1 MRWVRDRHMARSVL
15 TEREAGLSRRELLRL
30 AAVAAGLVVVRG
42 PAAQA
47 ASPGPPGPPADEVL
61 RRLLEGNQRFV
72 KGEVTSPRRS
82 PVDFQPL
89 AEGQR
94 PMAVIVGCSD
104 SRVPPEILF
113 DQGVGDLF
121 VIRVAGNIVRGAGP
135 PVKGSIEYGVAE
147 LGASLIMV
155 LGHSACG
162 AVKAAIK
169 HIDDRDSLPGA
180 IEPLVNSIRP
190 AVANTKGMPG
200 DPLDNAIRANV
211 GIGVGLLRGLQPI
224 VAPAVKRGQV
234 KVVGAM
240 YDLRTGKVALTV

>member
-1 MRWVRDRHMARSVL
+1 MELTRRD
-15 TEREAGLSRRELLRL
+15 LLRL
-30 AAVAAGLVVVRG
+30 GALTAGAVVLGG

-47 ASPGPPGPPADEVL
+47 ASPGPAGPPAGEVL
-61 RRLLEGNQRFV
+61 KRLLEGNQRFM
-72 KGEVTSPRRS
+72 KGEAASPRRG
-82 PVDFQPL
+82 PDDFRPL

-94 PMAVIVGCSD
+94 PIAVIVGCSD
-104 SRVPPEILF
+104 SRVPPELLF

-121 VIRVAGNIVRGAGP
+121 VVRVAGNVVKGAGP

-147 LGASLIMV
+147 LGATLVMV
-155 LGHSACG
+155 LGHSECG

-169 HIDDRDSLPGA
+169 HLEDKDALPGA

-190 AVANTKGMPG
+190 AVVKARGMQG
-200 DPLDNAIRANV
+200 NLLDDALRANV
-211 GIGVGLLRGLQPI
+211 AIGVEQLRGLQPI

-240 YDLRTGKVALTV
+240 YDLRTGSVTLTG

>member
-1 MRWVRDRHMARSVL
+1 VELTRRDLLRLSVL
-15 TEREAGLSRRELLRL
+15 TAG
-30 AAVAAGLVVVRG
+30 ALVLGG

-47 ASPGPPGPPADEVL
+47 ASPGPAGPPAGEVL
-61 RRLLEGNQRFV
+61 KRLLEGNQRFM
-72 KGEVTSPRRS
+72 KGEAASPRRG
-82 PVDFQPL
+82 PDDFRPL

-94 PMAVIVGCSD
+94 PTAVIVGCSD
-104 SRVPPEILF
+104 SRVPPELLF

-121 VIRVAGNIVRGAGP
+121 VVRVAGNVVKGAGA

-147 LGASLIMV
+147 LGASLVMV
-155 LGHSACG
+155 LGHSECG

-169 HIDDRDSLPGA
+169 HLEDKDALPGA

-190 AVANTKGMPG
+190 AVVKARSMQGNL
-200 DPLDNAIRANV
+200 LDNALRANV
-211 GIGVGLLRGLQPI
+211 AIGVETLRGLQPI

-240 YDLRTGKVALTV
+240 YDLRTGSVTLTG

>member
-1 MRWVRDRHMARSVL
+1 MELTRRD
-15 TEREAGLSRRELLRL
+15 LLRL
-30 AAVAAGLVVVRG
+30 GVLTAGAVVLGG

-47 ASPGPPGPPADEVL
+47 ASPGPAGPPAGEVL
-61 RRLLEGNQRFV
+61 KRLLEGNQRFM
-72 KGEVTSPRRS
+72 KGEAASPRRG
-82 PVDFQPL
+82 PDDFRPL

-94 PMAVIVGCSD
+94 PIAVIVGCSD
-104 SRVPPEILF
+104 SRVPPELLF

-121 VIRVAGNIVRGAGP
+121 VIRVAGNVVKGAGA

-147 LGASLIMV
+147 LGASLVMV
-155 LGHSACG
+155 LGHSECG

-169 HIDDRDSLPGA
+169 HLEDKDALPGA

-190 AVANTKGMPG
+190 AVVKARSMPG
-200 DPLDNAIRANV
+200 NLLDNALRANV
-211 GIGVGLLRGLQPI
+211 AIGVDLLRDLQPI

-240 YDLRTGKVALTV
+240 YDLRTGSVTLTG

>member
-1 MRWVRDRHMARSVL
+1 VELTRRD
-15 TEREAGLSRRELLRL
+15 LLRL
-30 AAVAAGLVVVRG
+30 GVLTAGALVLGG

-47 ASPGPPGPPADEVL
+47 ASPGPAGPPAGEVL
-61 RRLLEGNQRFV
+61 KRLLEGNQRFMR
-72 KGEVTSPRRS
+72 GEAASPRRG
-82 PVDFQPL
+82 PDDFRPL

-104 SRVPPEILF
+104 SRVPPELLF

-121 VIRVAGNIVRGAGP
+121 VVRVAGNVVKGAGA

-147 LGASLIMV
+147 LGASLVMV
-155 LGHSACG
+155 LGHSECG

-169 HIDDRDSLPGA
+169 HLEDKDALPGA

-190 AVANTKGMPG
+190 AVVKARSMQGNL
-200 DPLDNAIRANV
+200 LDNALRANV
-211 GIGVGLLRGLQPI
+211 AIGVETLRGLQPI

-240 YDLRTGKVALTV
+240 YDLRTGSVTLTG

>member
-1 MRWVRDRHMARSVL
+1 VELTRRD
-15 TEREAGLSRRELLRL
+15 LLRL
-30 AAVAAGLVVVRG
+30 GALTAGAVVLGG

-47 ASPGPPGPPADEVL
+47 ASPGPAGPPAGEVL
-61 RRLLEGNQRFV
+61 KRLLEGNQRFM
-72 KGEVTSPRRS
+72 KGEAASPRRG
-82 PVDFQPL
+82 PDDFRPL

-94 PMAVIVGCSD
+94 PIAVIVGCSD
-104 SRVPPEILF
+104 SRVPPELLF

-121 VIRVAGNIVRGAGP
+121 VVRVAGNVVKGAGP

-147 LGASLIMV
+147 LGATLVMV
-155 LGHSACG
+155 LGHSECG

-169 HIDDRDSLPGA
+169 HLEDKDALPGA

-190 AVANTKGMPG
+190 AVVKARGMQG
-200 DPLDNAIRANV
+200 NLLDDALRANV
-211 GIGVGLLRGLQPI
+211 AIGVEQLRGLQPI

-240 YDLRTGKVALTV
+240 YDLRTGSVTLTG

>member
-1 MRWVRDRHMARSVL
+1 VELTRRD
-15 TEREAGLSRRELLRL
+15 LLRL
-30 AAVAAGLVVVRG
+30 GALTAGAVVLGG

-47 ASPGPPGPPADEVL
+47 ASPGPAGPPAGEVL
-61 RRLLEGNQRFV
+61 KRLLEGNQRFM
-72 KGEVTSPRRS
+72 KGEAASPRRG
-82 PVDFQPL
+82 PDDFRPL

-94 PMAVIVGCSD
+94 PIAVIVGCSD
-104 SRVPPEILF
+104 SRVPPELLF

-121 VIRVAGNIVRGAGP
+121 VIRVAGNVVKGAGA

-147 LGASLIMV
+147 LGATLVMV
-155 LGHSACG
+155 LGHSECG

-169 HIDDRDSLPGA
+169 HLEDKDALPGA

-190 AVANTKGMPG
+190 AVVKARGMPG
-200 DPLDNAIRANV
+200 NLLDNALRANV
-211 GIGVGLLRGLQPI
+211 AIGVEVLRDLQPI

-240 YDLRTGKVALTV
+240 YDLRTGSVTLTG

>member
-1 MRWVRDRHMARSVL
+1 VELTRRD
-15 TEREAGLSRRELLRL
+15 LLRL
-30 AAVAAGLVVVRG
+30 GVLTAGAVVLGG

-47 ASPGPPGPPADEVL
+47 ASPGPAGPPAGEVL
-61 RRLLEGNQRFV
+61 KRLLEGNQRFM
-72 KGEVTSPRRS
+72 KGEAANPRRG
-82 PVDFQPL
+82 PDDFRPL

-94 PMAVIVGCSD
+94 PIAVIVGCSD
-104 SRVPPEILF
+104 SRVPPELLF

-121 VIRVAGNIVRGAGP
+121 VIRVAGNVVKGAGP

-147 LGASLIMV
+147 LGASLVMV
-155 LGHSACG
+155 LGHSECG

-169 HIDDRDSLPGA
+169 HLEDKDALPGA

-190 AVANTKGMPG
+190 AVVKAKGMQG
-200 DPLDNAIRANV
+200 NLLDNALRANV
-211 GIGVGLLRGLQPI
+211 AIGVETLRSLPPV

-240 YDLRTGKVALTV
+240 YDLRTGSVTLTG

>member
-1 MRWVRDRHMARSVL
+1 MELTRRD
-15 TEREAGLSRRELLRL
+15 LLRL
-30 AAVAAGLVVVRG
+30 GVLTAGALVLGG

-47 ASPGPPGPPADEVL
+47 ASPGPAGPPAGEVL
-61 RRLLEGNQRFV
+61 KRLLEGNQRFM
-72 KGEVTSPRRS
+72 KGEAASPRRG
-82 PVDFQPL
+82 PDDFRPL

-104 SRVPPEILF
+104 SRVPPELLF

-121 VIRVAGNIVRGAGP
+121 VVRVAGNVVKGAGA

-147 LGASLIMV
+147 LGASLVMV
-155 LGHSACG
+155 LGHSECG

-169 HIDDRDSLPGA
+169 HLEDKDALSGA
-180 IEPLVNSIRP
+180 IERLVNSIRP
-190 AVANTKGMPG
+190 AVVKARSMQGNL
-200 DPLDNAIRANV
+200 LDNALRANV
-211 GIGVGLLRGLQPI
+211 AIGVETLRGLQPI

-240 YDLRTGKVALTV
+240 YDLRTGSVTLTG

>member
-1 MRWVRDRHMARSVL
+1 MELTRRD
-15 TEREAGLSRRELLRL
+15 LLRL
-30 AAVAAGLVVVRG
+30 GVLTAGALVLGG

-47 ASPGPPGPPADEVL
+47 ASPGPAGPPAGEVL
-61 RRLLEGNQRFV
+61 KRLLEGNQRFM
-72 KGEVTSPRRS
+72 KGEAASPRRG
-82 PVDFQPL
+82 PDDFRPL

-94 PMAVIVGCSD
+94 PVAVIVGCSD
-104 SRVPPEILF
+104 SRVPPELLF

-121 VIRVAGNIVRGAGP
+121 VVRVAGNVVKGAGA

-147 LGASLIMV
+147 LGASLVMV
-155 LGHSACG
+155 LGHSECG

-169 HIDDRDSLPGA
+169 HLEDKDALPGA

-190 AVANTKGMPG
+190 AVVKARSMQGNL
-200 DPLDNAIRANV
+200 LDNALRANV
-211 GIGVGLLRGLQPI
+211 AIGVETLRDLQPI

-240 YDLRTGKVALTV
+240 YDLRTGSVTLTG

>member
-1 MRWVRDRHMARSVL
+1 MELTRRD
-15 TEREAGLSRRELLRL
+15 LLRL
-30 AAVAAGLVVVRG
+30 GVLTAGAVVLGG

-47 ASPGPPGPPADEVL
+47 ASPGPAGPPPGEVL
-61 RRLLEGNQRFV
+61 KRLLEGNQRFM
-72 KGEVTSPRRS
+72 KGEAASPRRG
-82 PVDFQPL
+82 PDDFRPL

-94 PMAVIVGCSD
+94 PIAVIVGCSD
-104 SRVPPEILF
+104 SRVPPELLF

-121 VIRVAGNIVRGAGP
+121 VIRVAGNVVKGAGA

-147 LGASLIMV
+147 LGATLIMV
-155 LGHSACG
+155 LGHSECG

-169 HIDDRDSLPGA
+169 HLEDKDALPGA

-190 AVANTKGMPG
+190 AVMKARSMQGNL
-200 DPLDNAIRANV
+200 LDNALRANV
-211 GIGVGLLRGLQPI
+211 AIGVDLLRDLQPI

-240 YDLRTGKVALTV
+240 YDLRTGSVTLTG

>member
-1 MRWVRDRHMARSVL
+1 MELTRRD
-15 TEREAGLSRRELLRL
+15 LLRL
-30 AAVAAGLVVVRG
+30 GVLTAGALVLGG

-47 ASPGPPGPPADEVL
+47 ASPGPAGPPAGEVL
-61 RRLLEGNQRFV
+61 KRLLEGNQRFM
-72 KGEVTSPRRS
+72 KGEAASPRRG
-82 PVDFQPL
+82 PDDFRPL

-104 SRVPPEILF
+104 SRVPPELLF

-121 VIRVAGNIVRGAGP
+121 VVRVAGNVVKGAGA

-147 LGASLIMV
+147 LGASLVMV
-155 LGHSACG
+155 LGHSECG

-169 HIDDRDSLPGA
+169 HLEDKDALPGA

-190 AVANTKGMPG
+190 AVVKARSMQGNL
-200 DPLDNAIRANV
+200 LDNALRANV
-211 GIGVGLLRGLQPI
+211 AIGVETLRGLQPI

-240 YDLRTGKVALTV
+240 YDLRTGSVTLTG

>member
-1 MRWVRDRHMARSVL
+1 MELTRRD
-15 TEREAGLSRRELLRL
+15 LLRL
-30 AAVAAGLVVVRG
+30 GALTAGAVVLGG

-47 ASPGPPGPPADEVL
+47 ASPGPAGPPAGEVL
-61 RRLLEGNQRFV
+61 KRLLEGNQRFM
-72 KGEVTSPRRS
+72 KGEAASPRRG
-82 PVDFQPL
+82 PDDFRPL

-94 PMAVIVGCSD
+94 PIAVIVGCSD
-104 SRVPPEILF
+104 SRVPPELLF

-121 VIRVAGNIVRGAGP
+121 VIRVAGNVVKGAGA

-147 LGASLIMV
+147 LGASLVMV
-155 LGHSACG
+155 LGHSECG

-169 HIDDRDSLPGA
+169 HLEDKDALPGA

-190 AVANTKGMPG
+190 AVVKARSMPG
-200 DPLDNAIRANV
+200 NLLDNALRANV
-211 GIGVGLLRGLQPI
+211 AIGVDLLRDLQPI

-240 YDLRTGKVALTV
+240 YDLRTGSVTLTG